1 MPRQER
7 LSKAD
12 ALTFMLTYIVVER
25 GCTFELNP
33 PRLFQMMTM
42 ASSAVEQLESEEDA
56 IPHEVLEALAL
67 TLIEHLQS
75 DPQTRLA

>member
-12 ALTFMLTYIVVER
+12 ALAFILTYIVVEQ
-25 GCTFELNP
+25 GCAFELNP
-33 PRLFQMMTM
+33 PRLFQMMTL
-42 ASSAVEQLESEEDA
+42 ASTAVEQLASEEDA

-67 TLIEHLQS
+67 TLIEQIQC
-75 DPQTRLA
+75 QTLTNIA